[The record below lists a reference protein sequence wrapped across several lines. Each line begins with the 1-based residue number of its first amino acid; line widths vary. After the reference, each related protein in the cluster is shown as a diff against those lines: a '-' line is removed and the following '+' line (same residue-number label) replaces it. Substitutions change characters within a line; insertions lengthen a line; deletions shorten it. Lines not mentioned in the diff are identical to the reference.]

1 MSRTETAPRP
11 DLALAL
17 ALGLGLARKL
27 TLGLGLCLAFALAAP
42 PVAAQTQ
49 EAAAPVLAAAP
60 QVFAI
65 VGATVHTLGEGGVM
79 EDATVLVRDGRID
92 AVGFGLAVPAG
103 ASVLDARGKVVTPGF
118 FDSTSQ
124 LGLVEVGAV
133 SGSRDAR
140 TEDDRVTAAFRVGD
154 AINPGSSLLPVA
166 RVEGITRALVL
177 PGPGS
182 SLIAGQ
188 GAIIHLGGEPGDGL
202 EAVLV
207 REPAAMYVAFGER
220 GAGLA
225 GGSRGAALLQLR
237 EALDDARDF
246 AVHRD
251 AYDRGDRR
259 GYALSRLDLEA
270 LAPVISGDLP
280 LVVTADRASDLL
292 TLLRLGRQY
301 PDLDLVI
308 SGAAEG
314 WLVADELAAAGVPV
328 LLSALANLPASFE
341 TLGATLA
348 NAGRLHRAGVNLAF
362 MSGSAHGSRN
372 LRQDAG
378 NAVAHGLPW
387 EAALAALTTAPAEI
401 WGIADSYGRIA
412 PGYDADLVIWDG
424 DPLEL
429 TSYPE
434 HVFIRGE
441 EMPQESRQLLLR
453 DRYLDLPKEG
463 ERSPA
468 YRRP

>member
-1 MSRTETAPRP
+1 MSRRSEALAVS
-11 DLALAL
+11 LALS
-17 ALGLGLARKL
+17 
-27 TLGLGLCLAFALAAP
+27 LAFCM
-42 PVAAQTQ
+42 VMAQPASAQSQ
-49 EAAAPVLAAAP
+49 EAAATVLAEEPA
-60 QVFAI
+60 VLAI
-65 VGATVHTLGEGGVM
+65 VGATVHTMGEAGVL
-79 EDATVLVRDGRID
+79 EDATVIVRGQRIE
-92 AVGFGLAVPAG
+92 AVGHDLDLPAG
-103 ASVLDARGKVVTPGF
+103 ASVLDVRGKVLTPGF
-118 FDSTSQ
+118 FDSSSRI
-124 LGLVEVGAV
+124 GLVEVGAV
-133 SGSRDAR
+133 GGTRDSS
-140 TEDDRVTAAFRVGD
+140 TQDDRVTAAFRVGD
-154 AINPGSSLLPVA
+154 AVNPASSVIPVV
-166 RVEGITRALVL
+166 RVEGLTRALVL
-177 PGPGS
+177 PSPGTS
-182 SLIAGQ
+182 VIAGQ
-188 GAIIHLGGEPGDGL
+188 GALIHLGGEPGDGL
-202 EAVLV
+202 DAILV
-207 REPAAMYVAFGER
+207 REPAAMYAAFGER
-220 GAGLA
+220 GAGLS
-225 GGSRGAALLQLR
+225 GGARGAALLLLR

-246 AVHRD
+246 AANRQ
-251 AYDRGDRR
+251 AYDRGARR

-270 LAPVISGDLP
+270 LAPVVSGDLP
-280 LVVTADRASDLL
+280 LVVAADRASDVLS
-292 TLLRLGRQY
+292 LLRLGREY

-328 LLSALANLPASFE
+328 LLNALANLPASFE

-348 NAGRLHRAGVNLAF
+348 NAARLHRAGVTLAF
-362 MSGSAHGSRN
+362 MSGSAHGAAN

-412 PGYDADLVIWDG
+412 PGYDADLVVWDG

-441 EMPQESRQLLLR
+441 EMPKESRQLLLR
-453 DRYLDLPKEG
+453 DRYLELPEAG